1 MGKGRKRRKG
11 KLGVGG
17 RRRWMGLW
25 RKEDARFGGDVVV
38 DVVVV
43 NRTEFQGSPPP
54 PKNARPPV
62 HHLSSEEGTKAREA
76 AATSV
81 RCRRVGAPTTAPH
94 LTGAARPG
102 QVVRFLVG
110 GGGGGWCDGRY
121 GAL

>member
-54 PKNARPPV
+54 QKMPAPR
-62 HHLSSEEGTKAREA
+62 ST
-76 AATSV
+76 TS
-81 RCRRVGAPTTAPH
+81 
-94 LTGAARPG
+94 AARKGRRQGKQQPP
-102 QVVRFLVG
+102 QCAVG
-110 GGGGGWCDGRY
+110 G
-121 GAL
+121 

>member
-43 NRTEFQGSPPP
+43 NRTEFQGSPPKKCP
-54 PKNARPPV
+54 PPGPP
-62 HHLSSEEGTKAREA
+62 HQQRGRDEGKGSSSHLS
-76 AATSV
+76 
-81 RCRRVGAPTTAPH
+81 
-94 LTGAARPG
+94 
-102 QVVRFLVG
+102 
-110 GGGGGWCDGRY
+110 
-121 GAL
+121 AL

>member
-43 NRTEFQGSPPP
+43 NRTEFQGSPPKKCP
-54 PKNARPPV
+54 PPGPPPQQRGRDEGKGSSS
-62 HHLSSEEGTKAREA
+62 HLS
-76 AATSV
+76 
-81 RCRRVGAPTTAPH
+81 
-94 LTGAARPG
+94 
-102 QVVRFLVG
+102 
-110 GGGGGWCDGRY
+110 
-121 GAL
+121 AL

>member
-54 PKNARPPV
+54 KKCPPPGPPPQQRGRDEGKGSSS
-62 HHLSSEEGTKAREA
+62 HLS
-76 AATSV
+76 
-81 RCRRVGAPTTAPH
+81 
-94 LTGAARPG
+94 
-102 QVVRFLVG
+102 
-110 GGGGGWCDGRY
+110 
-121 GAL
+121 AL